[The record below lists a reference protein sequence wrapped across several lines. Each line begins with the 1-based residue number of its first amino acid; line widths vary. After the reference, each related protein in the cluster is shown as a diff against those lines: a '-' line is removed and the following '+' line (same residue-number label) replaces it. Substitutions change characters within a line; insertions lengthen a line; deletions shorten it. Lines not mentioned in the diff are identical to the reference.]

1 MKRFIAAILCA
12 GLIAVATT
20 GCGYT
25 DALAQNSSSQTQE
38 TSQADDNQS
47 ATADEVSED
56 NFDDNLDGLCNYFA
70 KMDYIATKKDAIDE
84 SALTKMDASLIGAKS
99 GNKFTT
105 KYNGKAVT
113 IELYEYDTKN
123 LNDTAKDVIASVEK
137 DGTFTILELPAVKAY
152 LSDNGK
158 YLMVYTDSSID
169 DEEPDTESDNYK
181 HREEVIENFK
191 SFHK

>member
-1 MKRFIAAILCA
+1 MKRIIAAILCT
-12 GLIAVATT
+12 GMIAVAMT

-25 DALAQNSSSQTQE
+25 DALAENSSSQTQE
-38 TSQADDNQS
+38 TSQADSND
-47 ATADEVSED
+47 ATADEVSAD

-105 KYNGKAVT
+105 KYNGKDVT

-123 LNDTAKDVIASVEK
+123 LNDTAKDVITSVEK